1 MLEKGTKAPA
11 FTLKDQDGN
20 KVSLKDFL
28 GKKTAI
34 YFYPKDMTP
43 TCTQQACNIRDNFDL
58 LKKKGVEIIGVSA
71 DSQELHTKFREKHQL
86 PFTLLSDE
94 SKEMLIKYGV
104 WGEKSMYGRKYMGI
118 FRTTY
123 MIDEKGK
130 IFDIITKVQAKN
142 HAEQILKT
150 WGLY

>member
-94 SKEMLIKYGV
+94 SKEMRYNRQKLGYFLDLLFK
-104 WGEKSMYGRKYMGI
+104 WTF
-118 FRTTY
+118 FR
-123 MIDEKGK
+123 
-130 IFDIITKVQAKN
+130 
-142 HAEQILKT
+142 
-150 WGLY
+150 LYFLL

>member
-1 MLEKGTKAPA
+1 MSIKP
-11 FTLKDQDGN
+11 
-20 KVSLKDFL
+20 
-28 GKKTAI
+28 
-34 YFYPKDMTP
+34 
-43 TCTQQACNIRDNFDL
+43 
-58 LKKKGVEIIGVSA
+58 
-71 DSQELHTKFREKHQL
+71 
-86 PFTLLSDE
+86 
-94 SKEMLIKYGV
+94 EMLIKYGV